1 MPWQWGQLDLT
12 EGNRV
17 IKYADEI
24 LDGASPNDGKQ
35 APFFSLNRHVTPTW
49 AGYTIYKNQT
59 ELWNIFKYA
68 FPKLWRKRQFK

>member
-24 LDGASPNDGKQ
+24 LDGASPNDGK
-35 APFFSLNRHVTPTW
+35 
-49 AGYTIYKNQT
+49 
-59 ELWNIFKYA
+59 
-68 FPKLWRKRQFK
+68 